1 MAWLPLHN
9 ELEKA
14 LAEEWLSYLDEGG
27 LLGGTA
33 YRETFGAFSNAS
45 SGALFYSAL
54 ARLCTG
60 AFRVFTLSQMD
71 AWRERGLL
79 FADDLL
85 KMPRETAS
93 NLSIADL
100 SAVQRAFQSAW
111 TVSGEPVWRSAA
123 LRQADALRD
132 RLRGMAPQPT
142 EGNLEPRANLLGAAC
157 QLAKTASAC
166 GDEDLLSWLR
176 QVVQDHLPDAEAL
189 FSRAGLSDGMPD
201 EATVRRIYHT
211 SRMLR
216 TLIEL
221 DGCIPE
227 LDIAARLPELYKIFR
242 EQTDHPPHAAAQ
254 RQCRK
259 NVSFAAAWITAWLEA
274 TVCHAAMIERFPAAA
289 RPAWMGLR
297 DLWWYWRD
305 PDTWWLIPPAARH
318 KRPLP
323 PDVALTV
330 SQLYE
335 GLPVYLQGMRHC
347 TQPLFE

>member
-9 ELEKA
+9 EPEKA
-14 LAEEWLSYLDEGG
+14 LAEEWLSYLDEGS
-27 LLGGTA
+27 LLGGA
-33 YRETFGAFSNAS
+33 ACRETLGTLLNAS
-45 SGALFYSAL
+45 GNTLFYSAL

-100 SAVQRAFQSAW
+100 SAIQRAFQLAW

-123 LRQADALRD
+123 LRQADILRNC
-132 RLRGMAPQPT
+132 LCSMVSLPT
-142 EGNLEPRANLLGAAC
+142 DGDLEIRADLLGAAC

-176 QVVQDHLPDAEAL
+176 QVVQDHLPDVEAR
-189 FSRAGLSDGMPD
+189 FSRAGLCDGIPD
-201 EATVRRIYHT
+201 ESGVRQICHAARV
-211 SRMLR
+211 LR
-216 TLIEL
+216 TLVEL
-221 DGCIPE
+221 DSHIPE

-242 EQTDHPPHAAAQ
+242 EQTDHPPHAAV
-254 RQCRK
+254 RRLCRK
-259 NVSFAAAWITAWLEA
+259 NVSFAITWITAWLEA
-274 TVCHAAMIERFPAAA
+274 TTCHAAMIERFPAAA

-297 DLWWYWRD
+297 DLWWHWRD
-305 PDTWWLIPPAARH
+305 PDTWWLIPPTARN

-323 PDVALTV
+323 AGIAMATPR
-330 SQLYE
+330 LYE
-335 GLPVYLQGMRHC
+335 GLSVYLQGMRHC